1 MPAYST
7 AIFDLDGTLLDSLE
21 DLHLSTNVALAEH
34 GLPARSLEEVR
45 RFVGNGIRK
54 LVERA
59 VPVGTGAAEQEAV
72 YEDFCAHYA
81 AHCEDHTGPYPGIL
95 ELLARLRAAGVR
107 LAVVSNKGD
116 FAVQELVARQFPGAF
131 DAILGENE
139 AAGIRKKPAPDMVE
153 AALARMG
160 ADRDGMVYIGDSEVD
175 VQTAASVG
183 CPCISCTWGFRS
195 VDDLLA
201 AGATTFVNTPAE
213 LERVLLGA

>member
-21 DLHLSTNVALAEH
+21 DLHLSTNAALATH
-34 GLPARSLEEVR
+34 DMPPHSIDDVR

-59 VPVGTGAAEQEAV
+59 VPAGTGAAEQEAV

-81 AHCEDHTGPYPGIL
+81 AHCEDHTGPYPGIR

>member
-59 VPVGTGAAEQEAV
+59 VPAGTGAAEQEAV

>member
-59 VPVGTGAAEQEAV
+59 VPAGTGAAEQEAV

-81 AHCEDHTGPYPGIL
+81 AHCEDNTGPYPGIL

-213 LERVLLGA
+213 LGRVLLGA

>member
-59 VPVGTGAAEQEAV
+59 VPAGTGAAEQEAV

-81 AHCEDHTGPYPGIL
+81 AHCEDNTGPYPGIL